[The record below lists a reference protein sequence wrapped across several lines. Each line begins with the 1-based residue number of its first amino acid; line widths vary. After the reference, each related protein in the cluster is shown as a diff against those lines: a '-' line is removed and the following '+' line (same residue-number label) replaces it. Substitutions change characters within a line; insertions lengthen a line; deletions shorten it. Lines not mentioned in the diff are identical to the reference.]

1 MAQFNSTTFLTGLLT
16 GCAIGAAAALLT
28 APDAGYGLTELR
40 RRRTTRAQEPLLDE
54 TIDGSFPASDPP
66 SWTPATS
73 TTGASR

>member
-40 RRRTTRAQEPLLDE
+40 RRPIARLSVTT
-54 TIDGSFPASDPP
+54 
-66 SWTPATS
+66 
-73 TTGASR
+73 